1 MTSSLH
7 PAGSTLLRQRG
18 GGIAWAQAGMGTAFL
33 PLELLTARHTIETPW
48 VEASV
53 KGKVPCGPAGVPV
66 LTSALTLVSLYF
78 PEQDLLGLGFRAVFC
93 KVWFLDQLK

>member
-1 MTSSLH
+1 M
-7 PAGSTLLRQRG
+7 AGRHFVHVQ
-18 GGIAWAQAGMGTAFL
+18 
-33 PLELLTARHTIETPW
+33 PLQLCSHSALVPLSVEESRSWVPW

-66 LTSALTLVSLYF
+66 LTLALTLVSLYF
-78 PEQDLLGLGFRAVFC
+78 PEQDLLGLGFRAVFF